1 MKIRIVG
8 NWLTYL
14 LIALVMAS
22 GLAYATSSWENQSA
36 KAFAGEDVDFAT
48 KTQSVAI
55 PSSSTTYTLP
65 NQNGA
70 YIICADGNKV
80 YLVCDTSGTPTV
92 AISAGG
98 FSAFVPANSC
108 KGPVRLN
115 ATKCAY
121 IGPSA
126 SGYLTFEAVSP

>member
-1 MKIRIVG
+1 MKVRIVR
-8 NWLTYL
+8 NWLAYL
-14 LIALVMAS
+14 LVALFGFS
-22 GLAYATSSWENQSA
+22 GVVLATSPWENQNA
-36 KAFAGEDVDFAT
+36 KAFAGEDIDFAT

-55 PSSSTTYTLP
+55 PASSTTYTLP

-70 YIICADGNKV
+70 YVICADGNKV

-126 SGYLTFEAVSP
+126 SGYVTFEAVSP